1 MNKRTSPGFTLVELM
16 VTLLCCALITLAAM
30 TVLLTGT
37 RVGRTAEDAA
47 QEQESARMVL
57 TLLERLAGSG
67 QITGVKYEGSNW
79 ELLGKGKDEA
89 GRDAVLLRYTGAGAT
104 GTLLSGSG
112 GVVLEGL
119 ADAAA
124 ELEDDKKLLTV
135 TVETTAGQSYT
146 SSVYCRVGLKSEG
159 TLDSKAD
166 VEDKINADDTSASD
180 NTTDARK
187 DFLYKLATQYGSKG
201 TIQGEDEEYRGTP
214 YAQWYNS
221 FWAAD
226 TPWCACFLSWGAAQ
240 VGDAFVDSLPP
251 RFAEVNDGIS
261 QFKAAEQ
268 WREPTGY
275 APLPGDYIFFNWD
288 GGTADHVGVVLSV
301 QGGTVFTLE
310 GNSGGKVAVRSY
322 DLSSDAIVGY
332 GVPEFQANKAG

>member
-79 ELLGKGKDEA
+79 ELLGKDEA

-146 SSVYCRVGLKSEG
+146 SSVYCRVGLEVPEDSKSLDSEG
-159 TLDSKAD
+159 DIKNEIPAGT
-166 VEDKINADDTSASD
+166 EQ
-180 NTTDARK
+180 ARK
-187 DFLYKLATQYGSKG
+187 DFLSILATQYGSRG
-201 TIQGEDEEYRGTP
+201 TIQGGADSGKP

-240 VGDAFVDSLPP
+240 AGDACFKSIS

-261 QFKAAEQ
+261 QFRNAGLWQ
-268 WREPTGY
+268 DRGDH

-332 GVPEFQANKAG
+332 GVPEFKEG

>member
-16 VTLLCCALITLAAM
+16 VTLLSCALITLAAM

-79 ELLGKGKDEA
+79 ELLGKDEA
-89 GRDAVLLRYTGAGAT
+89 GRDAVLLRYSGAGAT

-124 ELEDDKKLLTV
+124 ELEDDQKLLTV

-146 SSVYCRVGLKSEG
+146 SSVYCRVGLEVPEDSKSLDSEG
-159 TLDSKAD
+159 DIKNEIPAD
-166 VEDKINADDTSASD
+166 TEQ
-180 NTTDARK
+180 ARK
-187 DFLYKLATQYGSKG
+187 DFLSILATQYGSRG
-201 TIQGEDEEYRGTP
+201 TIQGGENNGTP

-240 VGDAFVDSLPP
+240 AGEACFASSPP

-261 QFKAAEQ
+261 QFKAAKQ
-268 WREPTGY
+268 WRGPTGY
-275 APLPGDYIFFNWD
+275 TPLPGDYIFFNWD
-288 GGTADHVGVVLSV
+288 RGTADHVGVVLSV

-322 DLSSDAIVGY
+322 DLNSKVIEGY
-332 GVPEFQANKAG
+332 GVPEFKANKAG